1 MQRAQIPPP
10 SPSRHLATRGL
21 GLAAAFAIALPL
33 PVPAAEKKSDATPT
47 TAAVL
52 AATRPD
58 DWRTL
63 DAQDTLYLELPQG
76 RVVIELAPTF
86 APNHVANI
94 RTLAREHYYDDVA
107 IVRAQDNY
115 LVQISDP
122 NAKDEAKR
130 RPIKTAKA
138 SLPPEFTTP
147 WNARIAFTALPD
159 RDGYAPEVGFS
170 GGFPAA
176 RDRKAGRAWL
186 PNCYGT
192 VGVGRLNAP
201 DSGSGAELYVTIGT
215 PPRQL
220 DRNTTV
226 VGRVVQGMDLL
237 SALPRGS
244 GRMGGYDRP
253 EKRPP
258 VQRIRVAADV
268 PENERFALEVLR
280 TDTPAFQAWVE
291 SQRNRREPFY
301 VAQAGHVD
309 VCNLAL
315 PVRAAE
321 AVP

>member
-1 MQRAQIPPP
+1 MQDPQSPPP
-10 SPSRHLATRGL
+10 FPPHT
-21 GLAAAFAIALPL
+21 LAACLLGIAAAAATALHPHACAAADAA
-33 PVPAAEKKSDATPT
+33 PAGTA
-47 TAAVL
+47 AAVL
-52 AATRPD
+52 GAARAA
-58 DWRTL
+58 DWRRL
-63 DAQDTLYLELPQG
+63 DPQDTLYIELPQG
-76 RVVIELAPTF
+76 RVVVELAPAF

-94 RTLAREHYYDDVA
+94 KALAREHYYDDAAV
-107 IVRAQDNY
+107 VRTQDNY

-122 NAKDEAKR
+122 NAKDEAR
-130 RPIKTAKA
+130 RKPIRSAKA
-138 SLPPEFTTP
+138 SLPAEFTAP
-147 WNARIAFTALPD
+147 WSEAIPFAALPD
-159 RDGYAPEVGFS
+159 ADGYAPEVGFS

-186 PNCYGT
+186 PHCYGT
-192 VGVGRLNAP
+192 FGVGRLNTP

-226 VGRVVQGMDLL
+226 AGRVVQGMELL

-244 GRMGGYDRP
+244 NRMGGYDRP

-258 VQRIRVAADV
+258 VLRIRVAADV
-268 PENERFALEVLR
+268 PEAERTALEVLR
-280 TDTPAFQAWVE
+280 TDTPTFRAWVE

-309 VCNLAL
+309 VCNLSL

-321 AVP
+321 SAP

>member
-1 MQRAQIPPP
+1 MQRAELPPL
-10 SPSRHLATRGL
+10 SRPARAL
-21 GLAAAFAIALPL
+21 GLAAVVAVACLLPA
-33 PVPAAEKKSDATPT
+33 VAAEKKPGAAT

-52 AATRPD
+52 AAARPD

-76 RVVIELAPTF
+76 RIVIELAPAF
-86 APNHVANI
+86 APHHVANI
-94 RTLAREHYYDDVA
+94 RALARERYYDDAA

-122 NAKDEAKR
+122 DAKDAAKR
-130 RPIKTAKA
+130 RPIRTAKA
-138 SLPPEFTTP
+138 SLPPEFTAP
-147 WNARIAFTALPD
+147 WSAKTAFAPLPD
-159 RDGYAPEVGFS
+159 RDGYAPEIGFS

-176 RDRKAGRAWL
+176 RDRKAGRVWL
-186 PNCYGT
+186 PHCYGT

-237 SALPRGS
+237 SALPRGN
-244 GRMGGYDRP
+244 GRMGGYDPP

-258 VQRIRVAADV
+258 VRRIRVAADV
-268 PENERFALEVLR
+268 PEGERTALQVLR
-280 TDTPAFQAWVE
+280 TDTPTFRAWVE

-301 VAQAGHVD
+301 VAPAGHVD

-315 PVRAAE
+315 PVRAAGTT
-321 AVP
+321 P